1 MRLAL
6 TPHPTCPADAIAAI
20 EVEVVRVGPERLQL
34 VYRVRGDIARL
45 LVPAPAD
52 PERRDGLWAAT
63 CFELF
68 AKPAGGEAYCEF
80 NFAPSSQWAAYAFD
94 GYRAGMRELALEAPL
109 IETSAR
115 DDVLEVRVVVE
126 ASVLRAGALLAL
138 TAVIEETSGGKSHWS
153 VRHAASKPDFHHAD
167 SFAIEAPASEVGS
180 DD

>member
-6 TPHPTCPADAIAAI
+6 TPHPDFPSDAIAAVEA
-20 EVEVVRVGPERLQL
+20 EVARAAPERVDLI
-34 VYRVRGDIARL
+34 YRARGDIARL

-52 PERRDGLWAAT
+52 PERTDGLWAST

-94 GYRAGMRELALEAPL
+94 GYRAGMRELALETPA
-109 IETSAR
+109 IEISAS
-115 DDVLEVRVVVE
+115 DDVFELRVAVE

-138 TAVIEETSGGKSHWS
+138 TAVVEETSGAKSYWS
-153 VRHAASKPDFHHAD
+153 VRHAAGKPDFHHAA
-167 SFAIEAPASEVGS
+167 SFIVELP
-180 DD
+180 

>member
-6 TPHPTCPADAIAAI
+6 TPHPDFPADAIAAI
-20 EVEVVRVGPERLQL
+20 DVEIARAGPERLEV
-34 VYRVRGDIARL
+34 VYRAQGRIADL

-52 PERRDGLWAAT
+52 PGRTDGLWATT

-94 GYRAGMRELALEAPL
+94 GYRAGVRELAIEAPL
-109 IETSAR
+109 VEALAS
-115 DDVLEVRVVVE
+115 DDVFEVRVSVE

-138 TAVIEETSGGKSHWS
+138 TAVIEETSGAKSYWS
-153 VRHAASKPDFHHAD
+153 LRHMAGKPDFHRAE
-167 SFAIEAPASEVGS
+167 SFAWILE
-180 DD
+180 